1 MHSAIVGEH
10 PIFFNSREQNF
21 DLRVRLVNLENGD
34 KICSVAKAEES

>member
-1 MHSAIVGEH
+1 MHSAIVGER

-34 KICSVAKAEES
+34 KVFTMEKPEES